1 MARAP
6 AATWIGH
13 NMRYYCKSFNLEK
26 ILERELHNSRIP
38 RCRDFPE
45 KVAVQIEDGVHH
57 DEVVENVERLGAKF
71 HLLHFTDP
79 ECSGE
84 GEIELPQPGAF
95 DTAHA
100 AVAER
105 SECRLCERSGIEKV
119 PRRAIAVWIC

>member
-1 MARAP
+1 MHKPFGVLRQS
-6 AATWIGH
+6 
-13 NMRYYCKSFNLEK
+13 YFLEK

-38 RCRDFPE
+38 RCGDFPE

-95 DTAHA
+95 DSAHA
-100 AVAER
+100 GVAER

-119 PRRAIAVWIC
+119 PRCAIAVWIC